1 MAKNKNNAYI
11 ITHIGTKRYTCR
23 TDKNEQGETVYPIA
37 KRRGGRYKS
46 MVSFKDLPP
55 YNKLKNT
62 GRAWKY
68 TENYKPVMD
77 RIVLDIDSNDL
88 KKAFEVTKNIMQ
100 ELEEYKDSM
109 NIYFSG
115 SKGFHIE
122 SITTELDIIDT
133 TVEQPKD
140 ACPLYR
146 NFLNYFNDKYDEV
159 DLNIKDVGSRIFR
172 KHHTKHEK
180 SGNYKILVDID
191 KSLDEILKM
200 SKKNKDM
207 VEPKKTPLSE
217 KEALELL
224 NSYSKP
230 VDNAKTDTGVTKV
243 DIVDNN
249 NIFTNVYNDL
259 KSTNTNIHNRIILIG
274 AGLNGYVTKEEVYDI
289 YDNLSSNTDIAESS
303 NAKQSF
309 IDAFEN
315 DKKPYNLGALNNHY
329 TSNELDMSNFNRLS
343 DYLEAKRNTTNYEK
357 FQEYKNKHNNDW
369 FEMLE
374 TELYDYEDNTE
385 NIFKGIIHSVMALFG
400 YGSRIMVVNGGSEVG
415 KSKYIK
421 TLENLMPNVENLGS
435 STPASVRRR
444 EKEYFDKKIIY
455 LGDKGLRGDTQQ
467 SREEFIGLYEVFGGL
482 VTEKEFKRDI
492 VSGEKVLEFNLKS
505 DGLCVLYTEPYT
517 DINKWKVGEQY
528 KTRSTFITINEVDD
542 TYTVCEDY
550 VFNEDEEIPFYQ
562 THNEYISYILKNP
575 LKLQLKDKKYIRRVH
590 NDCNGSIRTF
600 KYLWGLLKAY
610 CQYLQI
616 EKPTEEQVQDFLN
629 TFNTKQD
636 ITDIEYLVYEKLYNN
651 LKVIKDE
658 NELKFYLTDGD
669 EVYLHKHLLK
679 QRRNRNEKP
688 FFTTKQIQIYF
699 KEDFKQNKNLKDT
712 IDSISDILKNLYNAG
727 YIEQIDYKFDGQNVY
742 YIPYNA
748 EMEN

>member
-1 MAKNKNNAYI
+1 MANKNNAYI
-11 ITHIGTKRYTCR
+11 ITHIGAKRYTC
-23 TDKNEQGETVYPIA
+23 KNGKNKQGKPVYLIA
-37 KRRGGRYKS
+37 KKRGGRYES
-46 MVSFKDLPP
+46 MVSFKDLPKF
-55 YNKLKNT
+55 NIFKKT

-68 TENYKPVMD
+68 TKNYKPVMD
-77 RIVLDIDSNDL
+77 RILLDIDSDDL

-115 SKGFHIE
+115 SKGFHCE
-122 SITTELDIIDT
+122 WITTELDIIDT

-217 KEALELL
+217 KEALKLL

-230 VDNAKTDTGVTKV
+230 VDNAKKDEIIANVN
-243 DIVDNN
+243 IVDN

-259 KSTNTNIHNRIILIG
+259 KSTNTNIHSRIILIG
-274 AGLNGYVTKEEVYDI
+274 AGLNGYVTREELINI
-289 YDNLSSNTDIAESS
+289 YDDLSSNTDIEESS

-329 TSNELDMSNFNRLS
+329 TSNKLDMSNFNRLS
-343 DYLEAKRNTTNYEK
+343 EYLEAKRNKSNYEK
-357 FQEYKNKHNNDW
+357 FQEIYKNKYNNDW
-369 FEMLE
+369 FKMLE
-374 TELYDYEDNTE
+374 TELYDYVDNTE
-385 NIFKGIIHSVMALFG
+385 NIFIAIIHSLMALFG
-400 YGSRIMVVNGGSEVG
+400 YGSRIMVVNGGAEVG

-421 TLENLMPNVENLGS
+421 TLEKLMPNMKNLGS

-467 SREEFIGLYEVFGGL
+467 SRDDFVGLYEVFGGL
-482 VTEKEFKRDI
+482 VTEEEFKRD
-492 VSGEKVLEFNLKS
+492 VVCGEKVLEFDLKS
-505 DGLCVLYTEPYT
+505 DGICVLYTEPYT

-528 KTRSTFITINEVDD
+528 KTRSTFITINAVTD
-542 TYTVCEDY
+542 TYKVCRDY
-550 VFNEDEEIPFYQ
+550 VFNRDKENQFYEI
-562 THNEYISYILKNP
+562 HKAYITYILKNP
-575 LKLQLKDKKYIRRVH
+575 LKLQLKEEYYIQKVYSI
-590 NDCNGSIRTF
+590 CNESARTF
-600 KYLWGLLKAY
+600 EYLWALFEAY
-610 CQYLQI
+610 CQYMRI
-616 EKPTEEQVQDFLN
+616 EKPNEKQLENFLD

-636 ITDIEYLVYEKLYNN
+636 ITEIEYLVYEKLYNN
-651 LKVIKDE
+651 LKVLKGDE
-658 NELKFYLTDGD
+658 VESYLTDGN
-669 EVYLHKHLLK
+669 EVYYHKHLLK
-679 QRRNRNEKP
+679 QRNNRNEKP

-699 KEDFKQNKNLKDT
+699 KEDFKKNKNLKDT
-712 IDSISDILKNLYNAG
+712 IDSISEILKNLYNAG
-727 YIEQIDYKFDGQNVY
+727 FIEQIDYKFDGQNVY

>member
-1 MAKNKNNAYI
+1 MAKNKNTPYA
-11 ITHIGTKRYTCR
+11 ITHIGTKRYTTR
-23 TDKNEQGETVYPIA
+23 KTGGIT
-37 KRRGGRYKS
+37 KRRGGNYES
-46 MVSFKDLPP
+46 LASFKNLPQ
-55 YNKLKNT
+55 YNELEKS
-62 GRAWKY
+62 GRSWEALI
-68 TENYKPVMD
+68 NYKPVVD
-77 RIVLDIDSNDL
+77 RIVIDVDSEDLD
-88 KKAFEVTKNIMQ
+88 KALQVTKEIMQ
-100 ELEEYKDSM
+100 ETEEYKEYA

-115 SKGFHIE
+115 SKGFHIAW
-122 SITTELDIIDT
+122 ITAELDIIDT
-133 TVEQPKD
+133 TVEKPKD
-140 ACPLYR
+140 SCPLYR
-146 NFLNYFNDKYDEV
+146 NFLNYFHNKYPEV
-159 DLNIKDVGSRIFR
+159 DTKIKDIGTRIFR

-180 SGNYKILVDID
+180 TGNYKILIDID
-191 KSLDEILKM
+191 NADLKEIKKQ
-200 SKKNKDM
+200 SRKNKDI
-207 VEPKKTPLSE
+207 VDKKDSYLPKAD
-217 KEALELL
+217 ALNLL
-224 NSYSKP
+224 QKYSKE
-230 VDNAKTDTGVTKV
+230 DDKET
-243 DIVDNN
+243 
-249 NIFTNVYNDL
+249 
-259 KSTNTNIHNRIILIG
+259 KSTKKDVNLTTENKEDIFIKVFNEMNGGRHDRIGLLG
-274 AGLNGYVTKEEVYDI
+274 AGLNGYVTEEELREI
-289 YDNLSSNTDIAESS
+289 YRILDKNTDIGGSDNAE
-303 NAKQSF
+303 QSL
-309 IDAFEN
+309 IDAYNNDDDEYNLGQLYNHFKEN
-315 DKKPYNLGALNNHY
+315 DKRM
-329 TSNELDMSNFNRLS
+329 EIFNALS

>member
-1 MAKNKNNAYI
+1 MAKNKNTPYA
-11 ITHIGTKRYTCR
+11 ITHIGTKRYTTR
-23 TDKNEQGETVYPIA
+23 KTGGIA
-37 KRRGGRYKS
+37 KRRGGNYES
-46 MVSFKDLPP
+46 LASFKNLPQ
-55 YNKLKNT
+55 YNELEKS
-62 GRAWKY
+62 GRSWEALI
-68 TENYKPVMD
+68 NYKPVVD
-77 RIVLDIDSNDL
+77 RIVIDVDSEDLD
-88 KKAFEVTKNIMQ
+88 KALQVTKEIMQ
-100 ELEEYKDSM
+100 ETEEYKEYA

-115 SKGFHIE
+115 SKGFHIAW
-122 SITTELDIIDT
+122 ITEELDIIDT
-133 TVEQPKD
+133 TVEKPKD
-140 ACPLYR
+140 SCPLYR
-146 NFLNYFNDKYDEV
+146 NFLNYFHNKYPEV
-159 DLNIKDVGSRIFR
+159 DTKIKDIGTRIFR

-180 SGNYKILVDID
+180 TGNYKILIDID
-191 KSLDEILKM
+191 NADLKEIKKQ
-200 SKKNKDM
+200 SRKNKDI
-207 VEPKKTPLSE
+207 VDKKDSYLPKAD
-217 KEALELL
+217 ALNLL
-224 NSYSKP
+224 QKYSKE
-230 VDNAKTDTGVTKV
+230 DDKET
-243 DIVDNN
+243 
-249 NIFTNVYNDL
+249 
-259 KSTNTNIHNRIILIG
+259 KSTKKDVNLTTENKDDIFIKVFNEMNGGRHDRIGLLG
-274 AGLNGYVTKEEVYDI
+274 AGLNGYVTEEELREI
-289 YDNLSSNTDIAESS
+289 YRILDKNTDIGGSDNAE
-303 NAKQSF
+303 QSL
-309 IDAFEN
+309 IDAYNNDDDEYNLGQLYNHFKEN
-315 DKKPYNLGALNNHY
+315 DKRM
-329 TSNELDMSNFNRLS
+329 EIFNALS

-658 NELKFYLTDGD
+658 TKLKCYLTDGD

-712 IDSISDILKNLYNAG
+712 IDSISEILKNLYNAG
-727 YIEQIDYKFDGQNVY
+727 FIEQIDYKFDGQNVY

>member
-1 MAKNKNNAYI
+1 
-11 ITHIGTKRYTCR
+11 
-23 TDKNEQGETVYPIA
+23 
-37 KRRGGRYKS
+37 
-46 MVSFKDLPP
+46 
-55 YNKLKNT
+55 
-62 GRAWKY
+62 
-68 TENYKPVMD
+68 
-77 RIVLDIDSNDL
+77 
-88 KKAFEVTKNIMQ
+88 MQ
-100 ELEEYKDSM
+100 EMEEYKEYA

-115 SKGFHIE
+115 SKGFHME
-122 SITTELDIIDT
+122 WITAELDIIDT
-133 TVEQPKD
+133 TVEKPKD
-140 ACPLYR
+140 SCPLYV
-146 NFLNYFNDKYDEV
+146 NFLNYFNNKYPEV
-159 DLNIKDVGSRIFR
+159 DTKIKDIGTRIFR

-180 SGNYKILVDID
+180 TGNYKILIDID
-191 KSLDEILKM
+191 NADLKKIKKQ
-200 SKKNKDM
+200 SRKNKDI
-207 VEPKKTPLSE
+207 VDKKDSYLPKAD
-217 KEALELL
+217 ALNLL
-224 NSYSKP
+224 QKYSKE
-230 VDNAKTDTGVTKV
+230 DDKET
-243 DIVDNN
+243 
-249 NIFTNVYNDL
+249 
-259 KSTNTNIHNRIILIG
+259 KSTKKDVNLTTENKDDIFIKVFNEMNGGRHDRIGLLG
-274 AGLNGYVTKEEVYDI
+274 AGLNGYVTEEELREI
-289 YDNLSSNTDIAESS
+289 YRILDKNTDIGGSDNAE
-303 NAKQSF
+303 QSL
-309 IDAFEN
+309 IDAYNNDDDEYNLGQLYNHFKEN
-315 DKKPYNLGALNNHY
+315 DKRM
-329 TSNELDMSNFNRLS
+329 EIFNALS

-616 EKPTEEQVQDFLN
+616 EKPTEEQVQEFLN

-636 ITDIEYLVYEKLYNN
+636 ITDIEYQVYKKLYNN
-651 LKVIKDE
+651 LKVLKVDE
-658 NELKFYLTDGD
+658 VESYLTDGN
-669 EVYLHKHLLK
+669 EVYYHKHLLK
-679 QRRNRNEKP
+679 QRNNRNEKP
-688 FFTTKQIQIYF
+688 FFTTNQIQIYF

-712 IDSISDILKNLYNAG
+712 IDSISDILKNLYNAD
-727 YIEQIDYKFDGQNVY
+727 YIKKIDLGV
-742 YIPYNA
+742 
-748 EMEN
+748 